1 MSKTIKEVLD
11 ISRPRKWRK
20 VCCLPESSLFG
31 SLNATNIN
39 DGIINMAVEEYETI
53 RLIDLEGYTQEDCAS
68 QMNVA
73 RTTVQW
79 IYNDARKKI
88 AEALVNNRILHI
100 EGGNYRLCDGLEESC
115 GCSSCSRHKLDSNS
129 IDDGNGGE

>member
-1 MSKTIKEVLD
+1 
-11 ISRPRKWRK
+11 
-20 VCCLPESSLFG
+20 
-31 SLNATNIN
+31 
-39 DGIINMAVEEYETI
+39 MAVEEYETI

-79 IYNDARKKI
+79 IYNNARKKI

-115 GCSSCSRHKLDSNS
+115 GCCSCSRHKVDSNS
-129 IDDGNGGE
+129 INNGKGGE